1 MQASANVIVPPQK
14 KRGTICGSSSSATT
28 FPKASW
34 PSSRA
39 SVLSGT
45 AD

>member
-1 MQASANVIVPPQK
+1 MQAGANGIVPK

-39 SVLSGT
+39 SVLSST